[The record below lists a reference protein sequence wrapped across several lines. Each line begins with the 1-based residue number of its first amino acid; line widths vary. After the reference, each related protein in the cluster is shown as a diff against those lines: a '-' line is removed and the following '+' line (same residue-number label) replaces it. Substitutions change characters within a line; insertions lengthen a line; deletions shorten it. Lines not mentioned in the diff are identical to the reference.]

1 MENTRKI
8 TELMPVDVIVFSRQR
23 QAKLIRSFRLWS
35 TQPFQFIV
43 LDNSTIPLQTQF
55 PSNVNY
61 YHLPDTNYGSRA
73 NEALKYLRNP
83 YSIIC
88 SDDENLIP
96 NSIHHM
102 LDFLEKNKN
111 FASVGGKVIAVYKYG
126 PRLIGAYTYKYM
138 YGYVNTEDDLSTRL
152 KKHFEQDLHGHIPI
166 GGMYRLFR
174 KEGMNSLL
182 NTFYVA
188 RNVSTPYI
196 FQILGE
202 IVSTSLGPNHTID
215 SVYWI
220 RNWNNEISSHIDWN
234 RNKTFSSWWNN
245 GINQSEKNE
254 LLTKICNL
262 NGIDFYSLYDI
273 LDQIASKL
281 SIPDKKVS
289 THNFRRPK
297 FSKILKH
304 MSMIKFV
311 VKKLS
316 KPKSLPIS
324 IQDMLNKESH
334 GLPPEEKK
342 QIIDG
347 TRNMLS

>member
-1 MENTRKI
+1 MRNTRKT

-23 QAKLIRSFRLWS
+23 QAKLIRSLRIWS
-35 TQPFQFIV
+35 VQPFRFII
-43 LDNSTIPLQTQF
+43 LDNSTEPLQIIF
-55 PSNVNY
+55 PSNINY
-61 YHLPDTNYGSRA
+61 YHLPNINYGSRA

-96 NSIHHM
+96 NSIHQM
-102 LDFLEKNKN
+102 LDFLRDNDN
-111 FASVGGKVIAVYKYG
+111 FASVGGKVMAVYKYG
-126 PRLIGAYTYKYM
+126 PRLIGTYTYKYM

-152 KKHFEQDLHGHIPI
+152 KIHFEQDLHGHIPI

-174 KEGMNSLL
+174 KEGMVSLL
-182 NTFYVA
+182 NTFYTA

-202 IVSTSLGPNHTID
+202 IVSTALGPNHTID

-254 LLTKICNL
+254 LLIKVCNL
-262 NGIDFYSLYDI
+262 NGIDINSLYDI
-273 LDQIASKL
+273 LDQIAWKL
-281 SIPDKKVS
+281 SIPDTKVS
-289 THNFRRPK
+289 KFNFKRSKP
-297 FSKILKH
+297 SKISKN
-304 MSMIKFV
+304 MSMIKFF

-316 KPKSLPIS
+316 NPKSLPIS
-324 IQDMLNKESH
+324 MQNMLNKESL
-334 GLPPEEKK
+334 GLSPEEKK
-342 QIIDG
+342 QIIDS